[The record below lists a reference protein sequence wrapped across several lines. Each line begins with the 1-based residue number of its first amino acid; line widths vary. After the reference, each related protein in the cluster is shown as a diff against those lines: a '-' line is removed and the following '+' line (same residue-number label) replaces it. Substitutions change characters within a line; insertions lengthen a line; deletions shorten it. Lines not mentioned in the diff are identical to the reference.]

1 MTLVS
6 IKPWLNDIMPAE
18 GVNELLDAFFTSG
31 NNNSAFPNV
40 DVYEDENN
48 FYMIAE
54 LPGLSKEDVK
64 LVLKDGILTLNGK
77 IKDEFRDNEEVI
89 ARTNERFFGEFERK
103 FEMPEDINP
112 EKIDANFE
120 NGLLKIKFEKIKPEE
135 PKEKVIK
142 VK

>member
-6 IKPWLNDIMPAE
+6 IKPWLNDIMPEE

-77 IKDEFRDNEEVI
+77 IKDEFRDNEKVI
-89 ARTNERFFGEFERK
+89 ARSSERFFGEFERK
-103 FEMPEDINP
+103 FELPEDINP